1 MENNYLNWVI
11 SWKRKLR
18 GQEMY
23 EKKAQ
28 PYKTLRKCQ
37 LNSQL
42 GNIFT
47 SKDLQKL
54 ESETIMKVVKDMK
67 Q

>member
-1 MENNYLNWVI
+1 
-11 SWKRKLR
+11 
-18 GQEMY
+18 MY